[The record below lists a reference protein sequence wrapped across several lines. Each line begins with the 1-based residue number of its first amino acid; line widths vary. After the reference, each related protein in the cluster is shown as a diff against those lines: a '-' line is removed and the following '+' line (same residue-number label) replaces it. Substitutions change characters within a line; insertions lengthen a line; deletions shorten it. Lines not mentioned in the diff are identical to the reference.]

1 MWYHNVHEKM
11 IPLLQISGSGQ
22 ASIPFDDNSAGS
34 GIILRIDENESGSVH
49 AVQRQGHLE
58 VLRACS
64 S

>member
-1 MWYHNVHEKM
+1 M